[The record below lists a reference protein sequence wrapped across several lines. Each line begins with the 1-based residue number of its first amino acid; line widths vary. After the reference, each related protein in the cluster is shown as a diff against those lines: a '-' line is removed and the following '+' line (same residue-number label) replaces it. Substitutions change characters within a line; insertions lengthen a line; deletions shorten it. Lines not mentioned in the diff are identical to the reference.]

1 MDIIHLSCSNMS
13 ISSGGIQLHTKKLL
27 EGGPAGTPTDAEGQ
41 QPGSVLV
48 TSERDQRVLDW
59 LVFQVGVDAVETA
72 CTLIP
77 GRRRA
82 YVSNVANALGLSPP
96 SDLALSPPDVA
107 RQHLADFRGLLQR
120 KGR

>member
-1 MDIIHLSCSNMS
+1 M
-13 ISSGGIQLHTKKLL
+13 HTKKLL

-59 LVFQVGVDAVETA
+59 LVSQVGIDAVETA
-72 CTLIP
+72 CTSIP

-82 YVSNVANALGLSPP
+82 YVSNVAKALGLTPP
-96 SDLALSPPDVA
+96 SDLALSSPEVA
-107 RQHLADFRGLLQR
+107 RQNLAELRLMLQR